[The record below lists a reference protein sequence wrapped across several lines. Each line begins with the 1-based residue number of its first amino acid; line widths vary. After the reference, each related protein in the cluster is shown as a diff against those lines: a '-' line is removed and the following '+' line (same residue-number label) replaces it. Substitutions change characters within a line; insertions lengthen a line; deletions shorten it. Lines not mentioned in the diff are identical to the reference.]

1 MPSIRRALSLEEAS
15 AFKNN
20 ERAINRID
28 FLEAFPMSEV
38 DSLVKTIADM
48 PVAALIALVMLGA
61 FALSAF
67 AIWVV
72 GSNVRR
78 PQP

>member
-1 MPSIRRALSLEEAS
+1 
-15 AFKNN
+15 
-20 ERAINRID
+20 
-28 FLEAFPMSEV
+28 MSEV

-48 PVAALIALVMLGA
+48 PLAALVALVMLGA

-72 GSNVRR
+72 GNSKR

>member
-1 MPSIRRALSLEEAS
+1 
-15 AFKNN
+15 
-20 ERAINRID
+20 
-28 FLEAFPMSEV
+28 MSEV
-38 DSLVKTIADM
+38 DSVVKTIADM

-72 GSNVRR
+72 GSNAKR